1 MGQCPSSFLPAG
13 FGACVRE
20 CPISGNFEQSAVNG
34 EFQCVYTPDKSLRV
48 TLKPIQWVPNSNP
61 QKSGSPIA
69 SLDALKLSH
78 PGLYPAYKAEADRVD
93 QEIAVM
99 MAKMNKDKKIKDA
112 FQRLQDTENARDQAP
127 EAYESARY
135 TYYTLIKG
143 DSWKTEEA
151 SRVAKTHVAPL
162 VQKYITS
169 KNDALQQ
176 FNNQRKTVDVVNGLK
191 DKVLSLK
198 DEFKYSV
205 DTFAGQLEKVQNAVN
220 MSRRGRNTA
229 TEVSG
234 WAWLDVILNI
244 LIVSALIYA
253 AMKLYPKIMRPAAPQ
268 TYTYV
273 PVSQP

>member
-1 MGQCPSSFLPAG
+1 MNGQ
-13 FGACVRE
+13 
-20 CPISGNFEQSAVNG
+20 
-34 EFQCVYTPDKSLRV
+34 FQCVYKPNRNINV
-48 TLKPIQWVPNSNP
+48 TLKAIQAIQNQNP
-61 QKSGSPIA
+61 QGPPPPRPT
-69 SLDALKLSH
+69 LDQLKTTN
-78 PGLYPAYKAEADRVD
+78 PDLYPEFKAEADRVD
-93 QEIAVM
+93 QEIAVV
-99 MAKMNKDKKIKDA
+99 MAKMDKDQKIKDA

-143 DSWKTEEA
+143 DGWKTEESA
-151 SRVAKTHVAPL
+151 RIAKTDVAPL

-205 DTFAGQLEKVQNAVN
+205 DTFAGQLDKVQNAVN
-220 MSRRGRNTA
+220 MNRRGRNTA
-229 TEVSG
+229 IEISAWT
-234 WAWLDVILNI
+234 WLDVILNI

-253 AMKLYPKIMRPAAPQ
+253 VWRLYPKVMRAAAPQ
-268 TYTYV
+268 TYMYV